1 MAFIPSMKERNI
13 RVNRA
18 IDVTKRVRD
27 NEEAADKRRLRD
39 DQKYD
44 LITNIILKEL
54 EKRNLTNQENL
65 KDNLEILIEE
75 LLERPSFSNRFKKD
89 ETLIILNATMR
100 KINARNNQID
110 ER

>member
-18 IDVTKRVRD
+18 IDATKRVRD

-75 LLERPSFSNRFKKD
+75 LLERPSFSKRFKK
-89 ETLIILNATMR
+89 EEAPIILNATMR
-100 KINARNNQID
+100 KINSRNNQID

>member
-1 MAFIPSMKERNI
+1 MAFVPSMKERNR
-13 RVNRA
+13 RVNKA
-18 IDVTKRVRD
+18 IDITKRVRA
-27 NEEAADKRRLRD
+27 NEEASDKRRLRD

-75 LLERPSFSNRFKKD
+75 LLERPSFSNRFKK
-89 ETLIILNATMR
+89 EEVHLILNATMR
-100 KINARNNQID
+100 KVNSRNSQID

>member
-1 MAFIPSMKERNI
+1 MAFVPSMKERNR

-18 IDVTKRVRD
+18 IDITKRVRA
-27 NEEAADKRRLRD
+27 NEEASDKRRLRD

-75 LLERPSFSNRFKKD
+75 LLERPSFSNRLKK
-89 ETLIILNATMR
+89 EEVHPILNATMR
-100 KINARNNQID
+100 KVNSRNNQID